1 MKNKKLFISLFSC
14 VLALSSGFI
23 ASTTVG
29 AGTNDLTI
37 STLSGEMVDG
47 DDLFSDDNIC
57 IVDIIEEDEEE
68 KLNLKKG
75 IEVYEIDGPF
85 FFGIANKFDE
95 CMKILG
101 VCVRQKS
108 NSVLL

>member
-57 IVDIIEEDEEE
+57 IVDIIEEEDTPLSVIGDNNSESR
-68 KLNLKKG
+68 N
-75 IEVYEIDGPF
+75 F
-85 FFGIANKFDE
+85 E
-95 CMKILG
+95 CK
-101 VCVRQKS
+101 RT
-108 NSVLL
+108 